1 MDKKILKILVLTS
14 RGKGTGGQQ
23 ISPTEIYTVQGKTNV
38 TVVGYASY
46 LSISGDLSNLK
57 TIKEDFQENGWLDSE
72 TRISSEKTIFN
83 FADDEYIL
91 NASKILVE
99 AGYDVTTD
107 MNIAFPEN
115 IGDITTNGPQF
126 KIKTTPLYTIG
137 DTLTIQFAGYVQNNR
152 LLDEYP
158 IQYDLVAY
166 SSTLSLEAE
175 VTEIKSTE
183 FELFLEDE
191 EKQTIIE
198 EKYNT
203 SFENSTTSFDVE
215 DADNEYE
222 YLINELEDTDYTIE
236 IDQTLGV
243 KLMPSPT
250 QGVYDS
256 TTFVVHTDDLH
267 NEGDI
272 LNVQIDAVL
281 YKGSIQRI
289 IDYEVLEE

>member
-1 MDKKILKILVLTS
+1 MSKQYEKPTINKIDFAMASKYGSPVKSQKVRTQIDGVSVNELTS
-14 RGKGTGGQQ
+14 KYG
-23 ISPTEIYTVQGKTNV
+23 SPLFVFSQKT
-38 TVVGYASY
+38 
-46 LSISGDLSNLK
+46 
-57 TIKEDFQENGWLDSE
+57 
-72 TRISSEKTIFN
+72 
-83 FADDEYIL
+83 
-91 NASKILVE
+91 
-99 AGYDVTTD
+99 
-107 MNIAFPEN
+107 
-115 IGDITTNGPQF
+115 
-126 KIKTTPLYTIG
+126 
-137 DTLTIQFAGYVQNNR
+137 
-152 LLDEYP
+152 
-158 IQYDLVAY
+158 
-166 SSTLSLEAE
+166 
-175 VTEIKSTE
+175 
-183 FELFLEDE
+183 
-191 EKQTIIE
+191 IE